1 MNNHSSV
8 HYVSSC
14 KDLRLIKRSMLSWIT
29 LLSLYLI
36 DLGTAALLPNNG
48 TVCCYL
54 RIMFMGQTLWS
65 EISNS
70 DISLFNFAIMSLFLA
85 SYINAFIIVPVQ
97 CILLFR
103 RNGVIRIRE
112 LYVNSL
118 GKILVVLMQDRNHLC
133 DW

>member
-1 MNNHSSV
+1 M
-8 HYVSSC
+8 
-14 KDLRLIKRSMLSWIT
+14 
-29 LLSLYLI
+29 
-36 DLGTAALLPNNG
+36 
-48 TVCCYL
+48 CCLL

-70 DISLFNFAIMSLFLA
+70 DISLFNFAIISLFLA

-133 DW
+133 DDKTRLYLITIIMPDKNNPVDTTYARVPFDYDLCHNYICISYLT